1 MRHRMRRLLVLP
13 LVAFIATACSANTD
27 IQADPEPGQDAVAVQ
42 IENNIA
48 PATAVTAEAV
58 EARTSERDILGSV
71 SPMETNVFLYDVQTL
86 ETRDYYLFATATDG
100 TEYRSNPFT
109 LVDAESVAWDL
120 ATNTVSV
127 VRTD

>member
-1 MRHRMRRLLVLP
+1 MRRLLVLP
-13 LVAFIATACSANTD
+13 LVTFVATACSTNTD
-27 IQADPEPGQDAVAVQ
+27 VQTDPAPGQDAVAVQ
-42 IENNIA
+42 IENNIV
-48 PATAVTAEAV
+48 PATVVTAEAV

-71 SPMETNVFLYDVQTL
+71 SPTESDVFLYDAPTMVSG
-86 ETRDYYLFATATDG
+86 DYYLIATATDG

-127 VRTD
+127 TRTD